1 MKRKPARKY
10 GGDVSENTWRDFMK
24 NGLRHIR
31 LPSGTLL
38 FRSDWI
44 DNFLMQFE
52 VNKTDAKKEIDRI
65 VDEMTSSVSD

>member
-1 MKRKPARKY
+1 
-10 GGDVSENTWRDFMK
+10 MK